1 MKASLWN
8 ADRDTM
14 SVSLQMKTS
23 FCKQKKEGGNVL
35 RLKVEL
41 IIYSVNKQSSVFRE
55 KNTEDCSL
63 ARTAD
68 KNQKTEVA
76 RKDGGKC
83 NITGAYYSDLILYH
97 WFYI

>member
-1 MKASLWN
+1 M
-8 ADRDTM
+8 
-14 SVSLQMKTS
+14 
-23 FCKQKKEGGNVL
+23 L

-55 KNTEDCSL
+55 KNTEDCSS

-76 RKDGGKC
+76 RKDA
-83 NITGAYYSDLILYH
+83 T
-97 WFYI
+97 